1 MEVGLWRT
9 VFQCPV
15 AFAAVGQFDDGTDA
29 EQQRVIGR
37 QQFPGDGCIQLETVR
52 GAVQGNPWCCGGEKI
67 RIAFPVIVETI
78 ACPLARW
85 RKIEFLVFF
94 RLTMAT
100 NTSQHVCCQ
109 RWSAGPAGCDDG
121 RRMSSAFPWTRNDTS
136 RPPTALPRAV
146 MSMPSMALQG
156 LAGWQLRVAWYA
168 RFKVSSGDD
177 YGEQA
182 VL

>member
-94 RLTMAT
+94 PVDRGNKYFAARVLPKMVGRAGRL
-100 NTSQHVCCQ
+100 
-109 RWSAGPAGCDDG
+109 R
-121 RRMSSAFPWTRNDTS
+121 
-136 RPPTALPRAV
+136 
-146 MSMPSMALQG
+146 
-156 LAGWQLRVAWYA
+156 
-168 RFKVSSGDD
+168 
-177 YGEQA
+177 
-182 VL
+182 